1 MFQALKYV
9 PAHVGSLEG
18 EVVALA
24 GVGLI
29 AVAGLTVPFW
39 ATTERTRA
47 LARWGGVATL
57 IVMAVLT
64 LLAYRAE
71 AGR

>member
-1 MFQALKYV
+1 VL
-9 PAHVGSLEG
+9 GLEG
-18 EVVALA
+18 EVAALV

-47 LARWGGVATL
+47 MARWGGAATL
-57 IVMAVLT
+57 IMMAVLT
-64 LLAYRAE
+64 LLAYRGG
-71 AGR
+71 AGH